1 MKILIAAALA
11 AGLGAFNFGPGVAP
25 AAAQSVAP
33 GQARADYHA
42 WLARA
47 PEHRDAVVSFRTFL
61 ADKGV
66 ETVVPTYQLVRT
78 SASWKAC
85 DAARFEVAPVAQWSN
100 IVETLRFVKNEVTPA
115 IGAVEALSVYRN
127 EKLNTCSNGAKASAH
142 RHFFALDLVPA
153 GEVDRNAMIR
163 DLCAAHARSGRTYDA
178 GLGFYSRT
186 RFHVDTSG
194 YRKWGTDGRGAS
206 SPCLRVS

>member
-1 MKILIAAALA
+1 MKLVIGLAALA
-11 AGLGAFNFGPGVAP
+11 AATGLAAAP
-25 AAAQSVAP
+25 AAAQSTAP
-33 GQARADYHA
+33 GQAQADYHA

-47 PEHRDAVVSFRTFL
+47 PEHRQAVVSFRTFL

-66 ETVVPTYQLVRT
+66 EAVIPTYQLVRT

-85 DAARFEVAPVAQWSN
+85 NASRFEVAPVEQWAN
-100 IVETLRFVKNEVTPA
+100 IVETLRFVKEEVTPA
-115 IGAVEALSVYRN
+115 IGNVEALSVYRN
-127 EKLNTCSNGAKASAH
+127 EKLNSCSNGARMSAH
-142 RHFFALDLVPA
+142 RRFFAMDMVPA
-153 GEVDRNAMIR
+153 GEVDRAAMIR
-163 DLCAAHARSGRTYDA
+163 NLCAAHARSGRTYNA

-206 SPCLRVS
+206 SPCLA